1 MNYAWSC
8 LSFLLNCNA
17 ELYKR
22 RASDWRAGLVS
33 PKYWRKKGFKIFHKQ
48 TFCKVANF
56 YTSRLR
62 LVLKLCK
69 NLFSFTGY
77 LLNIAYSLNLW
88 IVHQSLNFWRV
99 WYETFPKTTTPQEF
113 VPGIPIFYPFQLL
126 IALII
131 REYEH
136 VEASPRCWQ
145 ASPFSTSQTYLE
157 EKDSKPTT
165 KKYVDLSH
173 LQKGLEASK
182 STRRQKLATSAE
194 VDEHK
199 RQLLISFWT
208 TDDVRTLVESHS
220 GRWWRIGAWWR
231 ASPGSPWR
239 RGPRGALSRGL
250 TCSD

>member
-1 MNYAWSC
+1 MFATNSHDNNNKESY
-8 LSFLLNCNA
+8 L
-17 ELYKR
+17 
-22 RASDWRAGLVS
+22 
-33 PKYWRKKGFKIFHKQ
+33 
-48 TFCKVANF
+48 T
-56 YTSRLR
+56 TSRYILG
-62 LVLKLCK
+62 VNW
-69 NLFSFTGY
+69 NLFGLSQQQDWGSQLLRSFFQA
-77 LLNIAYSLNLW
+77 NIKPSLPSRSAVSITWKYLW

-99 WYETFPKTTTPQEF
+99 WCETFPKTTTPQEF
-113 VPGIPIFYPFQLL
+113 VPGIQIFYPFQLL
-126 IALII
+126 ITLII

-157 EKDSKPTT
+157 EKDSKSKT

-208 TDDVRTLVESHS
+208 TDDARTLVESHS
-220 GRWWRIGAWWR
+220 GRWWRRGAWWR
-231 ASPGSPWR
+231 AGPGSPWR
-239 RGPRGALSRGL
+239 RGPRGASSRGL
-250 TCSD
+250 TSSD